1 MNDKELTDKFN
12 AMVHATLS
20 PEEIRMR
27 MPKINEKFDPIRS
40 AELFYEF
47 MKKHAVECAEMNEF
61 INRIYSSAN
70 GDNLSE
76 VYVPLGQF
84 MDRFCEL
91 SRLDIVK
98 ARLKEEEQGHD

>member
-1 MNDKELTDKFN
+1 MNDKELIERFD
-12 AMVHATLS
+12 VLVRRTLS
-20 PEEIRMR
+20 AEEMEI
-27 MPKINEKFDPIRS
+27 PIRS

-47 MKKHAVECAEMNEF
+47 MKKHSAECAEMNEF
-61 INRIYSSAN
+61 INRIYSRAN

-84 MDRFCEL
+84 MERFCEL